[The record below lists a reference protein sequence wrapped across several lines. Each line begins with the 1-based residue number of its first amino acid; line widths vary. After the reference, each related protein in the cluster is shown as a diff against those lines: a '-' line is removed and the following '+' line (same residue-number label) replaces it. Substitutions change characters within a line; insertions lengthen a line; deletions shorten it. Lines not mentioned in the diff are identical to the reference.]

1 MVGLIG
7 LLGGAA
13 LLWSTMSGAPQRDL
27 FAGMG
32 DADKAAVA
40 DALKAANIP
49 YAVDRD
55 TGSLTV
61 PETSFY
67 QAKMLLAQ
75 QGLPKAAP
83 RRRRP
88 DLLASAG
95 RQPRGRGREAAHP
108 PAEMDLAPH
117 DRGDR
122 RGRHRQGPLS
132 PPSSPASSCATMPS
146 LRLR

>member
-1 MVGLIG
+1 MADIIPSSAPVMASSAPMSAGVGTSAVLERAKGFTSQPAIQRSMPMIGLVG

-13 LLWSTMSGAPQRDL
+13 LLWSAMSGAPQRDL

-40 DALKAANIP
+40 DALKAASIP
-49 YAVDRD
+49 YEVDRS

-83 RRRRP
+83 
-88 DLLASAG
+88 D
-95 RQPRGRGREAAHP
+95 
-108 PAEMDLAPH
+108 
-117 DRGDR
+117 GDT
-122 RGRHRQGPLS
+122 LI
-132 PPSSPASSCATMPS
+132 SSLP
-146 LRLR
+146 

>member
-1 MVGLIG
+1 MADIIPSPATAPALAASSASGVGTGAVLDRIKDFAAQPALQRSLPMMGLIG

-32 DADKAAVA
+32 DGDKAAVA

-49 YAVDRD
+49 YEIDRS

-67 QAKMLLAQ
+67 QAKMPNRAC
-75 QGLPKAAP
+75 PS
-83 RRRRP
+83 RP
-88 DLLASAG
+88 
-95 RQPRGRGREAAHP
+95 P
-108 PAEMDLAPH
+108 M
-117 DRGDR
+117 
-122 RGRHRQGPLS
+122 
-132 PPSSPASSCATMPS
+132 AT
-146 LRLR
+146 R